1 MALCSDG
8 LAGSLIA
15 PCCDG
20 RLGDRSLLCAQAGK
34 FEKGGSLQH
43 LMDGV
48 DAPVYVE
55 MRRRLA
61 VLQGGSQPAEAE
73 PKANGPSGSKP

>member
-1 MALCSDG
+1 M
-8 LAGSLIA
+8 
-15 PCCDG
+15 
-20 RLGDRSLLCAQAGK
+20 RAQAGK

-43 LMDGV
+43 LMDGA

-61 VLQGGSQPAEAE
+61 VLQGGSQPAEEAE
-73 PKANGPSGSKP
+73 PRSKGLTAHGPSGA